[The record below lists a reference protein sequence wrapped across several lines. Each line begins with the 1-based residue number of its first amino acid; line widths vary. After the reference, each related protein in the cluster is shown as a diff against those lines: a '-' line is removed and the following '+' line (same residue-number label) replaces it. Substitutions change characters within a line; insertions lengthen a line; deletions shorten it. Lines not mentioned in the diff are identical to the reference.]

1 MLQNNFAPNISH
13 KLSSNQWPV
22 ILGSG
27 LYATYRACFDAV
39 RFMGVGKIFSRVG
52 GKKWIFPG
60 EGQNDNLFYAVETK
74 ETKFF

>member
-39 RFMGVGKIFSRVG
+39 RFMGVGKIFSRGG

-74 ETKFF
+74 ETTCF